1 MSPESRISLEEA
13 FSRALLYFQKP
24 EQIGRIVLSGRRR
37 NMQTSTER
45 IDIRPV
51 VIKEKLHFQ
60 MSTSDGRAVTTK
72 NFQPT
77 ELPIDEYIRSGYAN
91 ILIEG
96 IEECFSLRI
105 TKKDEPLISI
115 SAGLGAIDLAHDRKK
130 ERLLDPADPFLR
142 EVGISD
148 ASGLIK
154 PSKTDKYRQVEEFLR
169 LLIPTL
175 TNAIEAGHIHA
186 PSSSTPLTI
195 VDLGCGHAYLT
206 FAAHQYLRS
215 IGMDVKVIGVDVRT
229 ASRDRNNEIAKRLG
243 ITNSIEFRA
252 EEIAGTTLAQA
263 DVAIALHACDT
274 ATDDAIA
281 WAVKADAKL
290 MMIAPCCHHDIQS
303 QLTDSPEPWSLITR
317 HGIMRERLGDLLT
330 DSLRM
335 QILKLRG
342 YRVEAIE
349 FIGGEHTPRNLMIR
363 AVKTGAP
370 VETIEVSRYEEMI
383 AAWKV
388 KPALARLLNH

>member
-1 MSPESRISLEEA
+1 MSRISLEEA
-13 FSRALLYFQKP
+13 FSQALLYFQSP
-24 EQIGRIVLSGRRR
+24 EKIARVVLSGRRR
-37 NMQTSTER
+37 NMQISSER
-45 IDIRPV
+45 LDVRPV
-51 VIKEKLHFQ
+51 MIKETLHFQ
-60 MSTSDGRAVTTK
+60 VSTSDGRAVTTK
-72 NFQPT
+72 NYPPT
-77 ELPIDEYIRSGYAN
+77 ELPINEYIRSGYAN

-96 IEECFSLRI
+96 IEESFSLRI

-115 SAGLGAIDLAHDRKK
+115 TAGAGVIDLAHDKKK
-130 ERLLDPADPFLR
+130 ERLLDAADPFLR

-148 ASGLIK
+148 ASGQIK
-154 PSKTDKYRQVEEFLR
+154 PSKSDKYRQVEEFLR
-169 LLIPTL
+169 LLAPTL
-175 TNAIEAGHIHA
+175 SSAIEAGHIDK
-186 PSSSTPLTI
+186 PSSSMPLTI

-215 IGMDVKVIGVDVRT
+215 IGMNVKVIGIDVRT
-229 ASRDRNNEIAKRLG
+229 TSRDRNNEIAKKLG
-243 ITNSIEFRA
+243 ITDSIEFRA
-252 EEIAGTTLAQA
+252 EEIADTTLSQT

-281 WAVKADAKL
+281 WAVNSEAKL

-303 QLTDSPEPWSLITR
+303 QLTEPPEPWSLITR
-317 HGIMRERLGDLLT
+317 YGIMRERLGDLLT

-370 VETIEVSRYEEMI
+370 VEAIEVTRYEEMI